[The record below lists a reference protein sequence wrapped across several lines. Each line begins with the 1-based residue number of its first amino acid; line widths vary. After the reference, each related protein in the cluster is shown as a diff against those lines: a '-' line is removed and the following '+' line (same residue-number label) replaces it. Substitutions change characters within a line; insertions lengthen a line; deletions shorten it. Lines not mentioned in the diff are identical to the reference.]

1 MVLNSAGLVP
11 HLHLCGCVASRE
23 LEGKAVGVD
32 DHGGVIAEVAR
43 GVGGHEHGEVA
54 TVTGAAYRKDTVIL
68 DQ

>member
-1 MVLNSAGLVP
+1 M
-11 HLHLCGCVASRE
+11 ASRE
-23 LEGKAVGVD
+23 LEGKVVGID

-54 TVTGAAYRKDTVIL
+54 TVTGAVYRKDTVIL